1 MKHLPGLK
9 AFGGLIAAAS
19 LMVGGALLASFL
31 AGSGFGG

>member
-1 MKHLPGLK
+1 MKYLPGLK
-9 AFGGLIAAAS
+9 AFGSLAAAAF